1 MSMKMVCNRCN
12 KVKEDGEH
20 FNRIQYIRSDNHYED
35 SEYDLCPE
43 CSKLFS
49 IFLDGG
55 EVEEDRYK
63 DSKPCAVVIHKLA
76 SGHYGIENVPNEKKN
91 HCGTCLYQWNTTKC
105 PRAKE
110 TPGTISCEND
120 AEACDE
126 WTPVSVECGLDGAKM
141 FGSMNITIP
150 NPKASESI
158 DKGAAMDKEE
168 SDLSVT
174 MTKSSSGV
182 YMPDGKPWSN
192 KKKREEQLCED
203 CYFEHRDMNDPPCHD
218 CSNIWKSGSSS
229 KFVPKDV
236 QNLTGNDF
244 DNAGAPL

>member
-20 FNRIQYIRSDNHYED
+20 FNRIQYNDALCLRSDNNYKY

-55 EVEEDRYK
+55 TVEEDRYK

-76 SGHYGIENVPNEKKN
+76 SGHYGIESVPNKKKN
-91 HCGTCLYQWNTTKC
+91 HCGTCLYQWNTIKC

-126 WTPVSVECGLDGAKM
+126 WTPVSVECGLDGA
-141 FGSMNITIP
+141 
-150 NPKASESI
+150 
-158 DKGAAMDKEE
+158 AMDKEE
-168 SDLSVT
+168 SDSCVKSHKVT
-174 MTKSSSGV
+174 CPTTGETV
-182 YMPDGKPWSN
+182 TVPDSKPWVCAGTGRIHN
-192 KKKREEQLCED
+192 KKR
-203 CYFEHRDMNDPPCHD
+203 
-218 CSNIWKSGSSS
+218 G
-229 KFVPKDV
+229 
-236 QNLTGNDF
+236 
-244 DNAGAPL
+244 